1 MNKTKHKTLVDFTRF
16 PYQELE
22 VRIPRRDLMQQVA
35 EQLHI
40 FSQAERA
47 RSAFKLSDLGLM
59 EFQLLKNLVPIIIP
73 PYQVTVMNGVL
84 YMQEGNREKIE
95 LCSTDEFTS
104 AALHMFDGKKSIAD
118 IALYLAKTTD
128 LTADQCDAYVR
139 GLFLTLVSRGI
150 CRPANTRL

>member
-1 MNKTKHKTLVDFTRF
+1 MNKQKRKILVDFISF

-22 VRIPRRDLMQQVA
+22 VCIPRRDLMQQVA

-59 EFQLLKNLVPIIIP
+59 EFQQLKSLVPLIIP
-73 PYQVTVMNGVL
+73 PYQVTVINGVI
-84 YMQEGNREKIE
+84 YMQEGKREKIE
-95 LCSTDEFTS
+95 LCSADEFT
-104 AALHMFDGKKSIAD
+104 ATALHLFDGKKSIAD
-118 IALYLAKTTD
+118 ISHHIAKTTA
-128 LTADQCDAYVR
+128 LTTDQCDGYVR
-139 GLFLTLVSRGI
+139 GLFLTLVSHGV